1 MYANTKVTSIAY
13 SKHARERMELRAIT
27 EEMVLK
33 AIRNPERTYIED
45 DGDTKFISRVN
56 GVRLHVVCKSLP
68 DDVNLDQQF
77 I

>member
-33 AIRNPERTYIED
+33 AILQPRE
-45 DGDTKFISRVN
+45 
-56 GVRLHVVCKSLP
+56 
-68 DDVNLDQQF
+68 NLYRGRWGHE
-77 I
+77 IH